1 MQYNEKLQ
9 FIYTNPTK
17 IVFGK
22 GAVKEVGYEA
32 EKLGGSRALVVTDSD
47 LAKTDLVER
56 VKKFLGKRCAGV
68 FAEVVQDTGVHI
80 VDKGAAYGKSIGADL
95 VVSVGGGSSIDTG
108 KGIAILL
115 KEGGK
120 LHDYAAQFNAL
131 TRPQTPHIVIPTTAG
146 TGSEVTYAA
155 VIKDHERKQKLLVV
169 DYNIIPNVG
178 ILDPEMTAG
187 MTPRLT
193 AATGMDALTHA
204 IEAIHSAQCEPIS
217 DAMALHA
224 IRLIH
229 TYLPV
234 AVARG
239 GDLLARGQMLIAAC
253 IAGVA
258 FSNAQVGVVHALAH
272 SVGARCGVPHGVAN
286 SILLPHGMSFNK
298 DTCPDRYALVAEALG
313 ISRAGITDE
322 EASSRAIE
330 EIRRFSAS
338 IGLPKRLREV
348 GVPKEI
354 LRELAEL
361 SLYDGSLV
369 YNPKPAFDADL
380 LEKILEEAW

>member
-1 MQYNEKLQ
+1 MQYDSKLQ

-22 GAVKEVGYEA
+22 GTIKDVGYEA
-32 EKLGGSRALVVTDSD
+32 EKLGGTRALVVTDTE
-47 LAKTDLVER
+47 LVKTDLIDR
-56 VKKFLGKRCAGV
+56 VTKFLGKRCAGV

-80 VDKGAAYGKSIGADL
+80 VDKGAAYGRSIGADI

-131 TRPQTPHIVIPTTAG
+131 TRRQTPHIVIPTTAG

-155 VIKDHERKQKLLVV
+155 VIKDHDRKQKLLVV
-169 DYNIIPNVG
+169 DYHIIPDVG
-178 ILDPEMTAG
+178 ILDPEMTVG
-187 MTPRLT
+187 MPPRLT

-204 IEAIHSAQCEPIS
+204 IEAIHSAQCEPMS

-224 IRLIH
+224 IRLIRSF
-229 TYLPV
+229 LPT
-234 AVARG
+234 AVQNG
-239 GDLLARGQMLIAAC
+239 QDLVARGQMLIAAC
-253 IAGVA
+253 MAGIA

-286 SILLPHGMSFNK
+286 SILLPYGMIFNK
-298 DTCPDRYALVAEALG
+298 DTCPGRYAMVAEALG
-313 ISRAGITDE
+313 ISRAGLSDG
-322 EASSRAIE
+322 EAAIRAIE
-330 EIRRFSAS
+330 EIQRFTAS
-338 IGLPKRLREV
+338 IGLPQRLRDV
-348 GVPKEI
+348 NVPKQV

-369 YNPKPAFDADL
+369 YNPRPAFDAEL
-380 LEKILEEAW
+380 LERILEDAW